1 MQEELQHALGLTARM
16 REAADAG
23 NWSLVAELEVQ
34 RQSHLQQIRSGT
46 PDSRHR
52 DALAALRTQNDALL
66 ERVHEVLDVV
76 ETQLSQHQY
85 THRALR
91 AYVTSGG

>member
-1 MQEELQHALGLTARM
+1 MREELQHALALTASM

-23 NWSLVAELEVQ
+23 NWSLVAELEGQ
-34 RQSHLQQIRSGT
+34 RQLHLQRIQGGT

-66 ERVHEVLDVV
+66 EQVREVFGGV
-76 ETQLSQHQY
+76 EAQLSQHQY

-91 AYVTSGG
+91 AYVTSGS